1 MVRFNSKKLKEFID
15 SKEGERNHTTSRLF
29 KALFGSKKLN
39 LFRWRLGS
47 NMCYVLFSF
56 NILGK
61 MIQFDPYF
69 SYFSKGGGNQP
80 ATPGMYGQKLVI
92 WVGIFRSPCEA
103 DGHLVKPMFH

>member
-1 MVRFNSKKLKEFID
+1 MVRFNSKKFKEFID

-39 LFRWRLGS
+39 LFRLRLGS

-69 SYFSKGGGNQP
+69 SYVF
-80 ATPGMYGQKLVI
+80 I
-92 WVGIFRSPCEA
+92 WVETNHQLPECM
-103 DGHLVKPMFH
+103 GHKKW